1 MLLAGLA
8 LLPTIVLVAWIYRQD
23 KVEKE
28 PKGLLWKIFLFGVL
42 SVIPA
47 MILEIIFEEILLV
60 FVEGYTLYYVIL
72 ENFIGVALIEELCKR
87 KAAKMAV
94 WKHPAFN
101 YKFDAI
107 VYCVTS
113 ALGLATIENILYEM
127 DADIST
133 ALTRAV
139 LSVPSHATGIQNAV
153 ADCQTHKAV
162 HDKYLKIG
170 WKARQTAFAESH
182 KDELDSFNKAF
193 RYLKQQ
199 GVDLN
204 VNLDSLQAE
213 YDKLKA
219 NHTELAGQLAAA
231 KEEL

>member
-113 ALGLATIENILYEM
+113 ALGLARGYYHFEM
-127 DADIST
+127 
-133 ALTRAV
+133 
-139 LSVPSHATGIQNAV
+139 
-153 ADCQTHKAV
+153 
-162 HDKYLKIG
+162 
-170 WKARQTAFAESH
+170 
-182 KDELDSFNKAF
+182 
-193 RYLKQQ
+193 
-199 GVDLN
+199 
-204 VNLDSLQAE
+204 
-213 YDKLKA
+213 
-219 NHTELAGQLAAA
+219 
-231 KEEL
+231 

>member
-87 KAAKMAV
+87 KAAK
-94 WKHPAFN
+94 
-101 YKFDAI
+101 I
-107 VYCVTS
+107 
-113 ALGLATIENILYEM
+113 
-127 DADIST
+127 
-133 ALTRAV
+133 
-139 LSVPSHATGIQNAV
+139 
-153 ADCQTHKAV
+153 
-162 HDKYLKIG
+162 
-170 WKARQTAFAESH
+170 
-182 KDELDSFNKAF
+182 
-193 RYLKQQ
+193 
-199 GVDLN
+199 
-204 VNLDSLQAE
+204 
-213 YDKLKA
+213 
-219 NHTELAGQLAAA
+219 AGR
-231 KEEL
+231 

>member
-101 YKFDAI
+101 AI

-139 LSVPSHATGIQNAV
+139 LSVPSHAIDGVIMGYFLGEAKAAELQENRARKKNYLRLSILIPTIEHGI
-153 ADCQTHKAV
+153 
-162 HDKYLKIG
+162 Y
-170 WKARQTAFAESH
+170 
-182 KDELDSFNKAF
+182 DSFLSLDADWILVFFLPFVLVVDIWAYRFVK
-193 RYLKQQ
+193 KQSRQ
-199 GVDLN
+199 DKM
-204 VNLDSLQAE
+204 LDMKGL
-213 YDKLKA
+213 DF
-219 NHTELAGQLAAA
+219 
-231 KEEL
+231 